1 MVPLNLRS
9 HKLLYQAMA
18 GVGGIGSGTFFAVT
32 GNHTLGREESRAGR
46 LLDRRDYCKLHI
58 ITHYVK
64 ALLGPDFATYPIGQV
79 GADSTGHMLMKE
91 MQAAELDTTYV
102 KLRPG
107 EQTLFSFCFQY
118 PDGTGGNLTTNDSA
132 SDHVTPESVAE
143 AEPIFSAYSGRGI
156 ALAAPEV
163 PLATRNRLL
172 EVATAH
178 QFWRVASFV
187 TAEIQ
192 PALQQG
198 MMEKMDLVALNLDEA
213 AAAAGEALDRR
224 AARATVDRAVER
236 LCRLNPQLRVSIT
249 GGRLGSWVWDG
260 QVLSHQPAFD
270 TTVVGTAG
278 AGDAHLAGVIA
289 GEAIGLPLAESH
301 QLGGLVAG
309 LSVQS
314 PHTIHK
320 GVDRV
325 SLCDFAECQTQPI
338 SASVWE
344 LLANDPD
351 S

>member
-1 MVPLNLRS
+1 MAPLNLHS
-9 HKLLYQAMA
+9 HKLLYQAMT
-18 GVGGIGSGTFFAVT
+18 GVGGIGSGTFFAVS
-32 GNHTLGREESRAGR
+32 GNDTLGREESRAGR

-58 ITHYVK
+58 IAHYVK
-64 ALLGPDFATYPIGQV
+64 ALLGPGFATYPIGRV
-79 GADSTGHMLMKE
+79 GADNTGRMLIEE
-91 MQAAELDTTYV
+91 MQAAGLDTTYV
-102 KLRPG
+102 RLSPG

-132 SDHVTPESVAE
+132 SDHVTAESVAE
-143 AEPIFSAYSGRGI
+143 AEAIFNAFSGRGI

-163 PLATRNRLL
+163 PLETRSTLL

-187 TAEIQ
+187 TAEVE

-198 MMEKMDLVALNLDEA
+198 MIEMVDLVALNLDEA
-213 AAAAGEALDRR
+213 AAAAGEALDRG
-224 AARATVDRAVER
+224 AAQATVDRAVER
-236 LCRLNPQLRVSIT
+236 LCRLNPQLRVSMT
-249 GGRLGSWVWDG
+249 GGRLGSWAWDG

-289 GEAIGLPLAESH
+289 GEAVGLSFAESH
-301 QLGGLVAG
+301 QLAGLVAG

-320 GVDRV
+320 GVDRL
-325 SLCDFAECQTQPI
+325 SLRQFAEHQTLPI
-338 SASVWE
+338 SVSVRE
-344 LLANDPD
+344 LLASSPD